1 MTFRKELR
9 PDISKTSHQQ
19 MVGGRRCGVAPI
31 TKVIMEDL
39 DAAGRCYRMAETELD
54 LAERH
59 LRESEEHLARQRK
72 LVADLES
79 GGFTQAADVA
89 RTTLSLFETSLA
101 MHRARVASLRAK
113 T

>member
-1 MTFRKELR
+1 
-9 PDISKTSHQQ
+9 
-19 MVGGRRCGVAPI
+19 MV
-31 TKVIMEDL
+31 
-39 DAAGRCYRMAETELD
+39 ETELD

-59 LRESEEHLARQRK
+59 LHECQEHLARQRK

-79 GGFTQAADVA
+79 GGFAQAAEVA

-101 MHRARVASLRAK
+101 MHRQRVASLRASLNGAPG